1 MVKNSSANAVDTG
14 DAVLI
19 PGSGRYP
26 VVVSSTLAWEIP
38 WTEEP
43 GWAAVQR
50 GCKELDMTGQ
60 ACMPHGAWREGR
72 KGEIQEFFF
81 KAPSRD
87 SHNPAVRVKNECFRF
102 SHKHLV

>member
-19 PGSGRYP
+19 PGSGRSP

-60 ACMPHGAWREGR
+60 ACMAHGAWRQR
-72 KGEIQEFFF
+72 GERVRSKNFF
-81 KAPSRD
+81 
-87 SHNPAVRVKNECFRF
+87 
-102 SHKHLV
+102 